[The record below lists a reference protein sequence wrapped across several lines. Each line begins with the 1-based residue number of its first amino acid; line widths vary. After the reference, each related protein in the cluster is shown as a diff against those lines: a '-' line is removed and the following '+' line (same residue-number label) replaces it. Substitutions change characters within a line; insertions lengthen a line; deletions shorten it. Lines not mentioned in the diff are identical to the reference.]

1 MKRDNLQDIWHKG
14 SSNIEAQSAEDLKNL
29 LEKKVVKVM
38 RKHSFIDYISISV
51 GITLFVLLV
60 YAGIKR
66 ANDTYY
72 LINNIMLCFVVA
84 VFVVS
89 GIRSHY
95 KINYNTMS
103 LPLRDWLRY
112 RINEISK
119 SQKMYPVRYF
129 FAILMILPCYL
140 SFFVYSINRSFLD
153 VVTNQEFFP
162 AFLIVFIS
170 GSFSS
175 LLAMRNISLYK
186 KKILKSL
193 KKMYDQLCEQD

>member
-14 SSNIEAQSAEDLKNL
+14 SSNIEAQSSEDLKKL

-38 RKHSFIDYISISV
+38 RKHSFINYISILV
-51 GITLFVLLV
+51 GVTLFVLLI
-60 YAGIKR
+60 YSGIKR

-72 LINNIMLCFVVA
+72 LINNMVLCFIVA

-119 SQKMYPVRYF
+119 SQKMYPVRYL

-153 VVTNQEFFP
+153 VVTNQAFFP
-162 AFLIVFIS
+162 GFLIVFIS

-175 LLAMRNISLYK
+175 FLAMRNVSLYK

-193 KKMYDQLCEQD
+193 QEMYAQLCEQD

>member
-14 SSNIEAQSAEDLKNL
+14 SSNIEAQSSEDLKKL
-29 LEKKVVKVM
+29 LEKKVVKAM
-38 RKHSFIDYISISV
+38 RKHSFINYISILV
-51 GITLFVLLV
+51 GVTLFVLLI
-60 YAGIKR
+60 YSGIKR

-72 LINNIMLCFVVA
+72 LINNMVLCFIVA

-95 KINYNTMS
+95 KMNYNTMS

-112 RINEISK
+112 RINEMSK

-129 FAILMILPCYL
+129 LAILMILPCYL

-153 VVTNQEFFP
+153 VVTNEAFFP
-162 AFLIVFIS
+162 GFLIVFIS

-175 LLAMRNISLYK
+175 FLAMRNVSLYK

-193 KKMYDQLCEQD
+193 QEMYAQLCEQD

>member
-1 MKRDNLQDIWHKG
+1 M
-14 SSNIEAQSAEDLKNL
+14 
-29 LEKKVVKVM
+29 V
-38 RKHSFIDYISISV
+38 
-51 GITLFVLLV
+51 
-60 YAGIKR
+60 
-66 ANDTYY
+66 
-72 LINNIMLCFVVA
+72 LCFIVG

-95 KINYNTMS
+95 KMNYNTMS

-112 RINEISK
+112 RINEMSK

-140 SFFVYSINRSFLD
+140 SFFVYSINRSFVD
-153 VVTNQEFFP
+153 VVTNQAFFP
-162 AFLIVFIS
+162 AFLIVFVS

-175 LLAMRNISLYK
+175 FLAMRNISLYK

-193 KKMYDQLCEQD
+193 KKMYAQLCEQD